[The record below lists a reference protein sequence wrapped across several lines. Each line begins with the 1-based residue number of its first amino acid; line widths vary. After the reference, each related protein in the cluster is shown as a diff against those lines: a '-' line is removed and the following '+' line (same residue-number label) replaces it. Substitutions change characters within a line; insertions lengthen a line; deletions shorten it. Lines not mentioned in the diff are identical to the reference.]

1 MSIVLIGEGVDH
13 HRLIRKTNSIIVLGG
28 VKIKS
33 NYKIVAYSDGDVI
46 LHSLS
51 NAILGSVQQGDI
63 GEYFKDNDHKNKNLD
78 SKEILKFCLK
88 KLNNAKIVNVD
99 LTIQCENIIFNDI
112 KKDIQK
118 SLIKL
123 LNCKRVNVKA
133 TRFEEKSNLIAC
145 HSIILINK

>member
-1 MSIVLIGEGVDH
+1 MYLIGQGFDQH
-13 HRLIRKTNSIIVLGG
+13 KLIKKASSFIFLGG
-28 VKIKS
+28 YKIKC
-33 NYKIVAYSDGDVI
+33 NYQVVAHSDGDVV

-51 NAILGSVQQGDI
+51 NAILGSIQQGDI
-63 GEYFKDNDHKNKNLD
+63 GEYFKDTDPKNKNLD

-88 KLNNAKIVNVD
+88 KLNRAKIVNVD
-99 LTIQCENIIFNDI
+99 LTIQCENIIFKDI

-118 SLIKL
+118 SLMRL
-123 LNCKRVNVKA
+123 LNCERVNVKA